1 MTAWRVFIAEL
12 TKLKG
17 SLVILLVLGPPAMM
31 VVMIPAA
38 ILTGN
43 TADAWLPVTMGA
55 AAIWAYLL
63 MPLTMTALTALV
75 AGLEHQSGGWTWTL
89 SQPAPKPLIFAVKAI
104 VCVLLMGLISAGV
117 GAAVIAGVFIAQS
130 VAPETALVGEPPIAF
145 LAMLLGRMLIASL
158 LALAIQFAV
167 AHAFSAFAVPIIV
180 GISGTFVAVV
190 ATSAQAG
197 IYFPWLFAV
206 NMLAGEPARAEQALL
221 SGLIGGV
228 IVFAASCIWLARRDW
243 R

>member
-1 MTAWRVFIAEL
+1 MMVWRVFLAEL

-17 SLVILLVLGPPAMM
+17 SLVILLLLGPPVMM
-31 VVMIPAA
+31 VIMVPAA

-43 TADAWLPVTMGA
+43 SAEDWILLSMGA

-89 SQPAPKPLIFAVKAI
+89 AQPAPKALVFAVKAA
-104 VCVLLMGLISAGV
+104 VCVLLMAAMSAGIALAILAGGLIAEGVSSDVVLAGD
-117 GAAVIAGVFIAQS
+117 
-130 VAPETALVGEPPIAF
+130 PPFGF
-145 LAMLLGRMLIASL
+145 LALLLAKMLIASL

-167 AHAFSAFAVPIIV
+167 AHAFSAFAIPIIV
-180 GISGTFVAVV
+180 GIGGTFVAVV
-190 ATSAQAG
+190 ATAAQSG
-197 IYFPWLFAV
+197 IYIPWLLAV
-206 NMLAGEPARAEQALL
+206 NMMATDPARADQAMHTGLL
-221 SGLIGGV
+221 GGLI
-228 IVFAASCIWLARRDW
+228 VFSLSSLWLARRDW

>member
-130 VAPETALVGEPPIAF
+130 IAPETALAGEPPITF